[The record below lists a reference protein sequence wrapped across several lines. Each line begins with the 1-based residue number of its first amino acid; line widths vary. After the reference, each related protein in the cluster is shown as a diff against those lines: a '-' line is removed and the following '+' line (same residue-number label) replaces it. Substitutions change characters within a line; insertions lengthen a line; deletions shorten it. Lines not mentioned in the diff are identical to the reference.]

1 MGKGT
6 FPPRGLWEH
15 QDSKAALDQEYSM
28 VILQLRHLWDTVPQT
43 WMLGSGGFLGEHSCF
58 GALRWDLQMRQEAL
72 FSGNDLMKL
81 QSPFGASCVIAT
93 GQR

>member
-43 WMLGSGGFLGEHSCF
+43 WDARVWGIPG
-58 GALRWDLQMRQEAL
+58 
-72 FSGNDLMKL
+72 
-81 QSPFGASCVIAT
+81 
-93 GQR
+93 